1 MKGMRNTPKANRHSV
16 LAFVNGSHHCDI
28 NILYPMVLRIMKR
41 LFSSVFALSA
51 VVAPVFL
58 FAGNASAQTINP
70 KPTGTNAAYL
80 GAGISAGVTN
90 GGSLNYNDDAQFGG
104 NVQGRYAIPRTPI
117 SARGALLFG
126 GDTVS
131 VIPSLSYD
139 IPVSNNTNLY
149 LGAGYSF
156 VGKEGK
162 STPLGNKDAV
172 VLSTG
177 VESQVTNRVVL
188 YGDVK
193 VGLDAYKDSSAAASS
208 IQAGAAYRFN

>member
-1 MKGMRNTPKANRHSV
+1 
-16 LAFVNGSHHCDI
+16 
-28 NILYPMVLRIMKR
+28 MKR
-41 LFSSVFALSA
+41 LFPSVLALSA

-58 FAGNASAQTINP
+58 FAGNASAQTVNQ
-70 KPTGTNAAYL
+70 KPTGTNASYL

-90 GGSLNYNDDAQFGG
+90 GGSPRYKDDAQFGG
-104 NVQGRYAIPRTPI
+104 NVQGRFAIPNTPI

-139 IPVSNNTNLY
+139 VPVSNNTNVY

-177 VESQVTNRVVL
+177 IESQVTSRVVL

-193 VGLDAYKDSSAAASS
+193 LGLDAYKDSSAAASS

>member
-1 MKGMRNTPKANRHSV
+1 
-16 LAFVNGSHHCDI
+16 
-28 NILYPMVLRIMKR
+28 MVLRIMKR
-41 LFSSVFALSA
+41 LFSSVLVSA
-51 VVAPVFL
+51 VVAPVLL
-58 FAGNASAQTINP
+58 FAGNASAQTVNP
-70 KPTGTNAAYL
+70 KPTGTNASYL

-90 GGSLNYNDDAQFGG
+90 GGSLRYNDESQFGG
-104 NVQGRYAIPRTPI
+104 NVQGRYAIPNTPI

-126 GDTVS
+126 GDTIA

-139 IPVSNNTNLY
+139 VPVSNNTNVY

-156 VGKEGK
+156 VGKDGK

-193 VGLDAYKDSSAAASS
+193 LGLDAYKDSSAAASS

>member
-1 MKGMRNTPKANRHSV
+1 
-16 LAFVNGSHHCDI
+16 
-28 NILYPMVLRIMKR
+28 MKR
-41 LFSSVFALSA
+41 LFSSVLALSC
-51 VVAPVFL
+51 VVAPATL
-58 FAGNASAQTINP
+58 FAGNASAQTINQQL
-70 KPTGTNAAYL
+70 TGTNASYL
-80 GAGISAGVTN
+80 GAGISAGVTD
-90 GGSLNYNDDAQFGG
+90 GGSPRYNDDAQFGG
-104 NVQGRYAIPRTPI
+104 NVQGRYAIPNTPI

-139 IPVSNNTNLY
+139 VPVSNNTNVY

-156 VGKEGK
+156 VGKDGR

-177 VESQVTNRVVL
+177 IESQVTDRVVL

-193 VGLDAYKDSSAAASS
+193 LGIDAYEDSSAEAAS